1 MKLASKRP
9 EVTAKQLNDYI
20 EANKAKVIEPS
31 KLDFGIND
39 DDIVAPIV
47 AKQKLQSDPHQKL
60 KQLFKR
66 WFQQNYII
74 GL

>member
-9 EVTAKQLNDYI
+9 EITAKTFNDYI
-20 EANKAKVIEPS
+20 ESNKPKVSEPS

-47 AKQKLQSDPHQKL
+47 AKQT
-60 KQLFKR
+60 
-66 WFQQNYII
+66 II
-74 GL
+74 IRSTPKAKATIKT